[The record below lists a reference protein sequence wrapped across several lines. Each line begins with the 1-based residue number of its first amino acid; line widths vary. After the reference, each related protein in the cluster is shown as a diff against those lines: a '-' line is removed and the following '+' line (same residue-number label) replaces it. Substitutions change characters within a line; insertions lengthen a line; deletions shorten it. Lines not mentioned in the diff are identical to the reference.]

1 MPKLTGDEAL
11 RQWLN
16 AELDNIR
23 AMQAEEPADLPRFLL
38 RPDKQHAIKLAESG
52 DTKLLRMYYPELAGV
67 FDRVRKP
74 RGGNRIKG
82 INPFLKYGREG
93 ALETALQERETAL
106 ALLKA
111 HTGQQRGHVK
121 MVESLV
127 AERNR
132 LTVEEVQHKRI
143 RSRKR

>member
-1 MPKLTGDEAL
+1 
-11 RQWLN
+11 
-16 AELDNIR
+16 
-23 AMQAEEPADLPRFLL
+23 
-38 RPDKQHAIKLAESG
+38 
-52 DTKLLRMYYPELAGV
+52 MYYPELAGV

-111 HTGQQRGHVK
+111 HTGQQRGHVE
-121 MVESLV
+121 MVNGSW
-127 AERNR
+127 RNA
-132 LTVEEVQHKRI
+132 TA
-143 RSRKR
+143 SRWKKCSTSASALASDSSPSTQLQ